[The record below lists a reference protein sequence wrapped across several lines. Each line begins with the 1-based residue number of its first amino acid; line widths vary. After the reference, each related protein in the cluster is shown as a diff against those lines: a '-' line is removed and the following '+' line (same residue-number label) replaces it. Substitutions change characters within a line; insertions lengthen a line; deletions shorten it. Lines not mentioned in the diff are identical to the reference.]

1 MSKPQQLP
9 SGAWRVRWLDSAGK
23 RRSSTYR
30 TEAAAKAGLRRKLVE
45 VDDVRSGRARER
57 SDQTVRE
64 ASKEWLKTRPPKRRA
79 DDAARLDTHI
89 LPFMGHKR
97 LPEVTAELIQK
108 FIRHL
113 EGKKTARK
121 GEKNKAGRTL
131 KPATIN
137 NVLIALRKMMND
149 LGYPTR
155 IKFKVPT
162 GDYAWLKTPA
172 DVGRFLDGC
181 GDGWFRM
188 AAELAVYAG
197 LRKGE
202 VAGLVWDAIDYDRQ
216 QLRVDRSYDGP
227 TKSKHARFVPLA
239 PELAKSL
246 KRWRLRRGGTAT
258 SLVVVADGEP
268 VTETTDM
275 ARRTR
280 RACKRAGV
288 ASVKFHELRATY
300 ASHLAERVSLP
311 IVGAVLGHADVKTTA
326 RYAHIDTASLARDP
340 RLHLTF
346 ETPSGKVLALPASEP
361 QWTRG
366 GHEETVEAVAAEN

>member
-1 MSKPQQLP
+1 L
-9 SGAWRVRWLDSAGK
+9 SGASWK
-23 RRSSTYR
+23 FR

-45 VDDVRSGRARER
+45 VDDIRAGRARER

-64 ASKEWLKTRPPKRRA
+64 AAPDWLKTRTEARRK
-79 DDAARLDTHI
+79 DDKARLETHI
-89 LPFMGHKR
+89 FPFMGDKT
-97 LPEVTAELIQK
+97 LPEVTSDLIQR

-113 EGKKTARK
+113 EQKRTARP
-121 GEKNKAGRTL
+121 GEKNEEGRTL

-137 NVLIALRKMMND
+137 NVLITLRKMMND
-149 LGYPTR
+149 L
-155 IKFKVPT
+155 F
-162 GDYAWLKTPA
+162 AWLKTPA
-172 DVGRFLDGC
+172 DVARFLDAC

-188 AAELAVYAG
+188 ACELAVYAG

-202 VAGLVWDAIDYDRQ
+202 VAGLVYDAIDHERGMI
-216 QLRVDRSYDGP
+216 RVDRSYEGP

-239 PELAKSL
+239 PELATSL
-246 KRWRLRRGGTAT
+246 KRWRLRRGGSGG
-258 SLVVVADGEP
+258 SLVVLADGQP
-268 VTETTDM
+268 ITEEFDL

-288 ASVKFHELRATY
+288 PSVKFHELRDTH

-326 RYAHIDTASLARDP
+326 RYAHIDTTSLARDP

-346 ETPSGKVLALPASEP
+346 TAAPGKVLPLPHPEPDCTRNAHDSEP
-361 QWTRG
+361 AMAG
-366 GHEETVEAVAAEN
+366 ADK